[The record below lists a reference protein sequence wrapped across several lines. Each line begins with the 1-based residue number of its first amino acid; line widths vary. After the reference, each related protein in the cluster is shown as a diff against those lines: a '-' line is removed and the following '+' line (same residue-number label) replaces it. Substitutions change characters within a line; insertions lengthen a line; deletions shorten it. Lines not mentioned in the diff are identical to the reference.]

1 MLTDAFSWEVMMR
14 RLAIMM
20 GVITFLTTGMVF
32 LQLNRVYAESKDL
45 EIEMLKKKIEE
56 IERRRDAELEML
68 KNRIMVLEKE
78 TKKQAAPPQAEV
90 EELKTTVSE
99 LKTKVDEQRFSFE
112 RVAKFME
119 EHKLRAG
126 LRLQTWYQ
134 FMEDGKKSGTKNLND
149 FMLRRFYFYLSGEV
163 TPKIGFFA
171 HIAGDRIGQD
181 GLDSPSVGLGSGIAV
196 RDAWVYYN
204 VNESFKIQMGRM
216 YVPFTRNYS
225 TTSTFAMLPLELP
238 FNQGGVRGGI
248 FYASKVGR
256 DDGVVLWGNPFKGF
270 VQYRLGIS
278 EGVES
283 NTDNPDDN
291 LRFSGRVSLNL
302 LEPETTWFNKGS
314 YLGTKKVLALGA
326 GFDYQDDL
334 VLSKKRGQDNIG
346 WTVDL
351 FFDHPVG
358 KGAATFEAAFIDV
371 KNMTQTLKYSRL
383 ISGDD
388 AQMYYVQG
396 GYLFPRHIGPGRI
409 QPYFR
414 YERLAVNHKPD
425 TAFPCLGLNYLI
437 KGHDAKLTLDW
448 TLIDQRK
455 EVYNPQG
462 EFSGKDQN
470 LITFQAA
477 MGF

>member
-1 MLTDAFSWEVMMR
+1 MIAL
-14 RLAIMM
+14 
-20 GVITFLTTGMVF
+20 ITFLTTGMMF
-32 LQLNRVYAESKDL
+32 FQLNRVYAGSKDV
-45 EIEMLKKKIEE
+45 EIEMLKKKLEE
-56 IERRRDAELEML
+56 IETKRDAELEML
-68 KNRIMVLEKE
+68 KNRIMNLEKE
-78 TKKQAAPPQAEV
+78 RIKQTSPPQAEV
-90 EELKTTVSE
+90 EELKHTVSD
-99 LKTKVDEQRFSFE
+99 LKTKVDEQHFSFD

-119 EHKLRAG
+119 DHKLKAG

-149 FMLRRFYFYLSGEV
+149 FMLRRFYFYLSGEL

-171 HIAGDRIGQD
+171 HIAADRIGQD
-181 GLDSPSVGLGSGIAV
+181 GLDTPSVGLGGGIAV
-196 RDAWVYYN
+196 RDAWIYYN
-204 VNESFKIQMGRM
+204 LNESFKIQMGRM
-216 YVPFTRNYS
+216 YVPFTRS
-225 TTSTFAMLPLELP
+225 FGTTSTFALLPLELP
-238 FNQGGVRGGI
+238 FNQGGVRGSI

-256 DDGVVLWGNPFKGF
+256 DDGMVLWGNLFKGLI
-270 VQYRLGIS
+270 QYRLGMS

-283 NTDNPDDN
+283 NTDNPNDN

-314 YLGTKKVLALGA
+314 YLGEKKVLALGA
-326 GFDYQDDL
+326 GLDYQKGL
-334 VLSKKRGQDNIG
+334 VFSKKPDQNNIG

-358 KGAATFEAAFIDV
+358 QGAVTVESAFIDV
-371 KNMTQTLKYSRL
+371 KNVTQTLKYSWL

-388 AQMYYVQG
+388 AQIYYIQG
-396 GYLFPRHIGPGRI
+396 GYLFPCKIGPGRI

-414 YERLAVNHKPD
+414 YERLAVAHSPN
-425 TAFPCLGLNYLI
+425 TGFPSFGINYLI

-448 TLIDQRK
+448 TLIDQQK
-455 EVYNPQG
+455 EVKNPQG

-477 MGF
+477 VGF

>member
-1 MLTDAFSWEVMMR
+1 MKRAVV
-14 RLAIMM
+14 II
-20 GVITFLTTGMVF
+20 GVIAFLTLGMFF
-32 LQLNRVYAESKDL
+32 LELKCVYAESKDA
-45 EIEMLKKKIEE
+45 EIELLKKKLEE

-78 TKKQAAPPQAEV
+78 RIKQTTLPQAEV
-90 EELKTTVSE
+90 EELKNTVSE
-99 LKTKVDEQRFSFE
+99 LKTKVDEQHFSFD
-112 RVAKFME
+112 RVTRFMDA
-119 EHKLRAG
+119 HKLKAG

-134 FMEDGKKSGTKNLND
+134 YMEDGKKNGTKSLND
-149 FMLRRFYFYLSGEV
+149 FMARRFYFHLSGEI

-171 HIAGDRIGQD
+171 HIAADRIGQD
-181 GLDSPSVGLGSGIAV
+181 GLDSPSVGLGSSIAV
-196 RDAWVYYN
+196 RDAWIYYN
-204 VNESFKIQMGRM
+204 LSESFKIQMGRM
-216 YVPFTRNYS
+216 YVPFTRNYG

-256 DDGVVLWGNPFKGF
+256 DDGIVLWGNPFNGLI
-270 VQYRLGIS
+270 QYRLGVS

-283 NTDNPDDN
+283 NTDNPNDN
-291 LRFSGRVSLNL
+291 LRFSGRISLNL
-302 LEPETTWFNKGS
+302 LEPETSWFNKGS
-314 YLGTKKVLALGA
+314 YLGTKKVLALSA
-326 GFDYQDDL
+326 GLDYQKGL
-334 VLSKKRGQDNIG
+334 VLNTKPDQNNIG

-358 KGAATFEAAFIDV
+358 KGAATVEAAFIDV
-371 KNMTQTLKYSRL
+371 KNVTQTLKYSRL

-388 AQMYYVQG
+388 AQMYYIQG
-396 GYLFPRHIGPGRI
+396 GYLFPWQIGPGRI

-414 YERLAVNHKPD
+414 YERLAVHHKPD

-448 TLIDQRK
+448 TLIDQKK
-455 EVYNPQG
+455 EVNSPQG

-470 LITFQAA
+470 LVTFQASV
-477 MGF
+477 GF

>member
-1 MLTDAFSWEVMMR
+1 MR

>member
-1 MLTDAFSWEVMMR
+1 MIAL
-14 RLAIMM
+14 
-20 GVITFLTTGMVF
+20 ITFLTTGMMF
-32 LQLNRVYAESKDL
+32 FQLNRVYAGSKDV
-45 EIEMLKKKIEE
+45 EIEMLKKKLEE
-56 IERRRDAELEML
+56 IETKRDAELEML
-68 KNRIMVLEKE
+68 KNRIMNLEKE
-78 TKKQAAPPQAEV
+78 RIKQTSPPQAEV
-90 EELKTTVSE
+90 EELKHTVSE
-99 LKTKVDEQRFSFE
+99 LKTKVDEQHFSFE
-112 RVAKFME
+112 RVAKYME
-119 EHKLRAG
+119 EHKLKAG

-171 HIAGDRIGQD
+171 HIAADRIGQD
-181 GLDSPSVGLGSGIAV
+181 GLDTPSVGLGSGIAV
-196 RDAWVYYN
+196 RDAWIYYN
-204 VNESFKIQMGRM
+204 LNESFKIQMGRM
-216 YVPFTRNYS
+216 YVPFTRS
-225 TTSTFAMLPLELP
+225 FGTESTFTMLPLELP
-238 FNQGGVRGGI
+238 FNQGGVRGSI

-256 DDGVVLWGNPFKGF
+256 DDGMVLWGNLFKGLL
-270 VQYRLGIS
+270 QYRLGMS

-283 NTDNPDDN
+283 NTDNPNDN

-314 YLGTKKVLALGA
+314 YLGEKKVLALGA
-326 GFDYQDDL
+326 GLDYQKGL
-334 VLSKKRGQDNIG
+334 VLSKKPDQDNIG

-358 KGAATFEAAFIDV
+358 QGAVTVESAFIDV
-371 KNMTQTLKYSRL
+371 KNVTQTLKYSWL

-388 AQMYYVQG
+388 AQIYYIQG
-396 GYLFPRHIGPGRI
+396 GYLFPCKIGPGRI

-425 TAFPCLGLNYLI
+425 TAFPSFGINYLI

-448 TLIDQRK
+448 TLIDQSK
-455 EVYNPQG
+455 GVNNPQG
-462 EFSGKDQN
+462 EFSGEDQN

-477 MGF
+477 VGF